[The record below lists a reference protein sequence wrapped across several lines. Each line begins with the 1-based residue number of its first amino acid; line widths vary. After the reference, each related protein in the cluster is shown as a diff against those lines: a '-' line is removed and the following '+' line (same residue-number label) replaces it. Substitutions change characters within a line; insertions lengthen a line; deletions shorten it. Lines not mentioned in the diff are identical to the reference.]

1 MIQKKIVMLGSFA
14 VGKTSLVARYVRS
27 IFSEKYLTT
36 IGVKVD
42 KKEVALGDGLP
53 TVLLLL
59 WDLYGDDEFQAIRP
73 SLLRGASGYFLV
85 ADGTRPASLE
95 RLLPLHQLAQDVLG
109 NVPYLILLN
118 KTDLVADWALSDKE
132 ERRLSELGPVIKT
145 SAKTGIGVDEAFV
158 RLSSGMLAADGI
170 IRR

>member
-59 WDLYGDDEFQAIRP
+59 WDIYGDDEFQAIRP

-85 ADGTRPASLE
+85 ADGTRPSSLE
-95 RLLPLHQLAQDVLG
+95 RAFAAASVGP
-109 NVPYLILLN
+109 
-118 KTDLVADWALSDKE
+118 
-132 ERRLSELGPVIKT
+132 RRAWK
-145 SAKTGIGVDEAFV
+145 
-158 RLSSGMLAADGI
+158 SSVSYHAEQNRSGG
-170 IRR
+170 